1 VKATF
6 DALDVVHESGILCR
20 DVRCNNMVVKR
31 RRGGVGSIDF
41 GFPRPITSSEDFLRE
56 CVHSWDIRVQT
67 ISSEYCYKELSSSIY
82 NGLVHVEFVL

>member
-6 DALDVVHESGILCR
+6 DALDVVHESGIVR
-20 DVRCNNMVVKR
+20 GDVRCSNILVVKR

-56 CVHSWDIRVQT
+56 CVHS
-67 ISSEYCYKELSSSIY
+67 
-82 NGLVHVEFVL
+82 